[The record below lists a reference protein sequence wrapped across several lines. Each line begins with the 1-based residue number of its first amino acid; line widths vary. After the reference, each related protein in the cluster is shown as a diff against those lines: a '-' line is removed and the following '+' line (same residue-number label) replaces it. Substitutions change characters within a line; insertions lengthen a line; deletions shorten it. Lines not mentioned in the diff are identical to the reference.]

1 MHSCFAILGRKVAL
15 DNFSKILERIK
26 SINVWHFV
34 WGVVAIAEV
43 STALTSAIQS
53 YIWWGYI
60 PSEIM
65 IIGAVDAL
73 FAPLL
78 ITPALIF
85 LVSRISKLQQ
95 ELQSRKEAEREIRFL
110 AYYDVLTNL
119 PNRTLFNEILERA
132 IRHAQHHNFIMA
144 LLFID
149 LDLFKRI
156 NDTLG
161 HHVGDELLQSVTS
174 RLLNSIRSSDY
185 VARPDEHEMMDV
197 VSRLGGDEFIL
208 LLHNITHI
216 SDPGKVAL
224 RILKDLSEPF
234 DLAGREVY
242 VTASIGIAL
251 YPNDGRDVDNLLK
264 NADAAMYHA
273 KAKGRNNYQHYSQH
287 MTSAAADYLTLETKL
302 RKALDNNELLLH
314 YQPKQSFLDGKIIGL
329 EALLRWKPAN
339 SDLVPPAN
347 FIPLI
352 EESGLIIPIGEWVL
366 RTACMQNKLW
376 QEAGYGPF
384 VVSVNLSSR
393 QFDQKNLIEVVTQA
407 LRDADLAPRYLELE
421 ITESTIMRDPDEA
434 ITTLYILRNMGI
446 KISIDDF
453 GTGYS
458 SLNYLKRIPLDSLKI
473 DRSFVMHIESSASD
487 QSIIKAIIALAH
499 SLGLNVIAEGVETER
514 QLTFLREWGCDD
526 LQGYL
531 LSRPLPVVQVPE
543 FLAFQAT
550 IAQQGIL
557 ERPGAS
563 SAQLHLEQR

>member
-1 MHSCFAILGRKVAL
+1 MVTLQ
-15 DNFSKILERIK
+15 NFSQIVEKIK
-26 SINVWHFV
+26 SINIWHFV
-34 WGVVAIAEV
+34 WGVVAVAEA

-53 YIWWGYI
+53 YMWWGYVR
-60 PSEIM
+60 SDIM
-65 IIGAVDAL
+65 IIGAIDAL

-95 ELQSRKEAEREIRFL
+95 ELQSRKEAEKEIRYL

-119 PNRTLFNEILERA
+119 PNRTLFTEILERA
-132 IRHAQHHNFIMA
+132 IAHAQSHNFIMA

-149 LDLFKRI
+149 LDFFKRI

-161 HHVGDELLQSVTS
+161 HHVGDELLQSVTG

-185 VARPDEHEMMDV
+185 IARPNEHEMTDV

-234 DLAGREVY
+234 VLAGNEVY
-242 VTASIGIAL
+242 VTASIGISL
-251 YPNDGRDVDNLLK
+251 YPNDGVDVDNLLK

-273 KAKGRNNYQHYSQH
+273 KAKGRNNYQHYSQY
-287 MTSAAADYLTLETKL
+287 MTSDAVEHLTMETKM
-302 RKALDNNELLLH
+302 RKAMDNNELLLH
-314 YQPKQSFLDGKIIGL
+314 YQPKQSMSDGEIIGL
-329 EALLRWKPAN
+329 EALLRWKPAD
-339 SDLVPPAN
+339 SDLVLPAN
-347 FIPLI
+347 FIPLL
-352 EESGLIIPIGEWVL
+352 EEMGLIIPIGEWVL
-366 RTACMQNKLW
+366 RTACMQNKAW

-384 VVSVNLSSR
+384 VISVNLSSR

-407 LRDADLAPRYLELE
+407 LNDADLDPRYLELE

-434 ITTLYILRNMGI
+434 ITILYILKNMGV

-487 QSIIKAIIALAH
+487 QAIIKAIIALAH
-499 SLGLNVIAEGVETER
+499 SLGLNVIAEGVETDR
-514 QLTFLREWGCDD
+514 QLTFLREWGCDE

-531 LSRPLPVVQVPE
+531 LSRPLPVEQLPG
-543 FLAFQAT
+543 FLALRANKE
-550 IAQQGIL
+550 QQGIL
-557 ERPGAS
+557 PRDSAS
-563 SAQLHLEQR
+563 SGQRYI

>member
-1 MHSCFAILGRKVAL
+1 MV
-15 DNFSKILERIK
+15 
-26 SINVWHFV
+26 
-34 WGVVAIAEV
+34 
-43 STALTSAIQS
+43 
-53 YIWWGYI
+53 
-60 PSEIM
+60 
-65 IIGAVDAL
+65 IGAIDAL
-73 FAPLL
+73 CVPMLISPLV
-78 ITPALIF
+78 IIF
-85 LVSRISKLQQ
+85 VGQISKLKQ
-95 ELQSRKEAEREIRFL
+95 ELKTRKEAEKEIRFL

-132 IRHAQHHNFIMA
+132 IKYAQQHNFIMA

-185 VARPDEHEMMDV
+185 IARPDEHEMMDV

-208 LLHNITHI
+208 LLHNITHV

-242 VTASIGIAL
+242 VTASIGISL

-287 MTSAAADYLTLETKL
+287 MTSSAVEYLTLETKM
-302 RKALDNNELLLH
+302 RKALDNNELMLH
-314 YQPKQSFLDGKIIGL
+314 YQPKQSFSDGKIIGL
-329 EALLRWKPAN
+329 EALLRWKPVD
-339 SDLVPPAN
+339 SDLVPPSN
-347 FIPLI
+347 FIPLM

-366 RTACMQNKLW
+366 RSACMQNKAW

-407 LRDADLAPRYLELE
+407 LRDADLDPRYLELE

-434 ITTLYILRNMGI
+434 ITILYILQSMGI

-473 DRSFVMHIESSASD
+473 DRSFIMHIESSASD
-487 QSIIKAIIALAH
+487 QAIIKAIIALAH
-499 SLGLNVIAEGVETER
+499 SLGLNVIAEGVETDR
-514 QLTFLREWGCDD
+514 QFVFLRECGCDE

-531 LSRPLPVVQVPE
+531 LSRPLPVGQLPE
-543 FLAFQAT
+543 FLSVKANKE
-550 IAQQGIL
+550 QQVIL
-557 ERPGAS
+557 ARDSAS
-563 SAQLHLEQR
+563 SGQLLE

>member
-1 MHSCFAILGRKVAL
+1 M
-15 DNFSKILERIK
+15 SKIIEKIK
-26 SINVWHFV
+26 SINPWHFI
-34 WGVVAIAEV
+34 WV
-43 STALTSAIQS
+43 SVLL
-53 YIWWGYI
+53 
-60 PSEIM
+60 SEIFTLAVSSVQSVLLWGRISHEVM
-65 IIGAVDAL
+65 VIGAIDAL
-73 FAPLL
+73 CVPMLISPLV
-78 ITPALIF
+78 IIF
-85 LVSRISKLQQ
+85 VGQISKLKQ
-95 ELQSRKEAEREIRFL
+95 ELKTRKEAEKEIRFL

-132 IRHAQHHNFIMA
+132 IKYAQQHNFIMA

-185 VARPDEHEMMDV
+185 IARPDEHEMMDV

-208 LLHNITHI
+208 LLHNITHV

-242 VTASIGIAL
+242 VTASIGISL

-287 MTSAAADYLTLETKL
+287 MTSSAVEYLTLETKM
-302 RKALDNNELLLH
+302 RKALDNNELMLH
-314 YQPKQSFLDGKIIGL
+314 YQPKQSFSDGKIIGL
-329 EALLRWKPAN
+329 EALLRWKPVD
-339 SDLVPPAN
+339 SDLVPPSN
-347 FIPLI
+347 FIPLM

-366 RTACMQNKLW
+366 RSACMQNKAW

-407 LRDADLAPRYLELE
+407 LRDADLDPRYLELE

-434 ITTLYILRNMGI
+434 ITILYILQSMGI

-473 DRSFVMHIESSASD
+473 DRSFIMHIESSASD
-487 QSIIKAIIALAH
+487 QAIIKAIIALAH
-499 SLGLNVIAEGVETER
+499 SLGLNVIAEGVETDR
-514 QLTFLREWGCDD
+514 QFVFLRECGCDE

-531 LSRPLPVVQVPE
+531 LSRPLPVGQLPE
-543 FLAFQAT
+543 FLSVKANKE
-550 IAQQGIL
+550 QQVIL
-557 ERPGAS
+557 ARDSAS
-563 SAQLHLEQR
+563 SGQLLE

>member
-1 MHSCFAILGRKVAL
+1 MVTLQ
-15 DNFSKILERIK
+15 NFSQIIEKIK
-26 SINVWHFV
+26 SINIWHFV
-34 WGVVAIAEV
+34 WGVVAVAEA

-53 YIWWGYI
+53 YMWWGYVR
-60 PSEIM
+60 SDIM
-65 IIGAVDAL
+65 IIGAIDAL

-95 ELQSRKEAEREIRFL
+95 ELQSRKEAEKEIRYL

-119 PNRTLFNEILERA
+119 PNRTLFTEILERA
-132 IRHAQHHNFIMA
+132 IAHAQSHNFIMA

-149 LDLFKRI
+149 LDFFKRI

-161 HHVGDELLQSVTS
+161 HHVGDELLQSVTG

-185 VARPDEHEMMDV
+185 IARPNEHEMTDV

-234 DLAGREVY
+234 VLAGNEVY
-242 VTASIGIAL
+242 VTASIGISL
-251 YPNDGRDVDNLLK
+251 YPNDGVDVDNLLK

-273 KAKGRNNYQHYSQH
+273 KAKGRNNYQHYSQY
-287 MTSAAADYLTLETKL
+287 MTSDAVEHLTMETKM
-302 RKALDNNELLLH
+302 RKAMDNNELLLH
-314 YQPKQSFLDGKIIGL
+314 YQPKQSMSDGEIIGL
-329 EALLRWKPAN
+329 EALLRWKPAD
-339 SDLVPPAN
+339 SDLVLPAN
-347 FIPLI
+347 FIPLL
-352 EESGLIIPIGEWVL
+352 EEMGLIIPIGEWVL
-366 RTACMQNKLW
+366 RTACMQNKAW

-384 VVSVNLSSR
+384 VISVNLSSR

-407 LRDADLAPRYLELE
+407 LNDADLDPRYLELE

-434 ITTLYILRNMGI
+434 ITILYILKNMGV

-487 QSIIKAIIALAH
+487 QAIIKAIIALAH
-499 SLGLNVIAEGVETER
+499 SLGLNVIAEGVETDR
-514 QLTFLREWGCDD
+514 QLTFLREWGCDE

-531 LSRPLPVVQVPE
+531 LSRPLPVEQLPG
-543 FLAFQAT
+543 FLALRANKE
-550 IAQQGIL
+550 QQGIL
-557 ERPGAS
+557 PRDSAS
-563 SAQLHLEQR
+563 SGQRYI

>member
-1 MHSCFAILGRKVAL
+1 L
-15 DNFSKILERIK
+15 SKIIEKIK
-26 SINVWHFV
+26 SINPWHFI
-34 WGVVAIAEV
+34 WV
-43 STALTSAIQS
+43 SVLL
-53 YIWWGYI
+53 
-60 PSEIM
+60 SEIFTLAVSSVQSVLLWGRISHEVM
-65 IIGAVDAL
+65 VIGAIDAL
-73 FAPLL
+73 CVPMLISPLV
-78 ITPALIF
+78 IIF
-85 LVSRISKLQQ
+85 VGQISKLKQ
-95 ELQSRKEAEREIRFL
+95 ELKTRKEAEKEIRFL

-132 IRHAQHHNFIMA
+132 IKYAQQHNFIMA

-185 VARPDEHEMMDV
+185 IARPDEHEMMDV

-208 LLHNITHI
+208 LLHNITHV

-242 VTASIGIAL
+242 VTASIGISL

-287 MTSAAADYLTLETKL
+287 MTSSAVEYLTLETKM
-302 RKALDNNELLLH
+302 RKALDNNELMLH
-314 YQPKQSFLDGKIIGL
+314 YQPKQSFSDGKIIGL
-329 EALLRWKPAN
+329 EALLRWKPVD
-339 SDLVPPAN
+339 SDLVPPSN
-347 FIPLI
+347 FIPLM

-366 RTACMQNKLW
+366 RSACMQNKAW

-407 LRDADLAPRYLELE
+407 LRDADLDPRYLELE

-434 ITTLYILRNMGI
+434 ITILYILQSMGI

-473 DRSFVMHIESSASD
+473 DRSFIMHIESSASD
-487 QSIIKAIIALAH
+487 QAIIKAIIALAH
-499 SLGLNVIAEGVETER
+499 SLGLNVIAEGVETDR
-514 QLTFLREWGCDD
+514 QFVFLRECGCDE

-531 LSRPLPVVQVPE
+531 LSRPLPVGQLPE
-543 FLAFQAT
+543 FLSVKANKE
-550 IAQQGIL
+550 QQVIL
-557 ERPGAS
+557 ARDSAS
-563 SAQLHLEQR
+563 SGQLLE

>member
-1 MHSCFAILGRKVAL
+1 M
-15 DNFSKILERIK
+15 SKIIEKIK
-26 SINVWHFV
+26 SINPWHFI
-34 WGVVAIAEV
+34 WV
-43 STALTSAIQS
+43 SVLL
-53 YIWWGYI
+53 
-60 PSEIM
+60 SEIFTLAVSSVQSVLLWGRISHEVM
-65 IIGAVDAL
+65 VIGAINAL
-73 FAPLL
+73 CVPMLISPLV
-78 ITPALIF
+78 IIF
-85 LVSRISKLQQ
+85 VGQISKLKQ
-95 ELQSRKEAEREIRFL
+95 ELKTRKEAEKEIRFL

-132 IRHAQHHNFIMA
+132 IKYAQQHNFIMA

-185 VARPDEHEMMDV
+185 IARPDEHEMMDV

-208 LLHNITHI
+208 LLHNITHV

-242 VTASIGIAL
+242 VTASIGISL

-287 MTSAAADYLTLETKL
+287 MTSSAVEYLTLETKM
-302 RKALDNNELLLH
+302 RKALDNNELMLH
-314 YQPKQSFLDGKIIGL
+314 YQPKQSFSDGKIIGL
-329 EALLRWKPAN
+329 EALLRWKPVD
-339 SDLVPPAN
+339 SDLVPPSN
-347 FIPLI
+347 FIPLM

-366 RTACMQNKLW
+366 RSACMQNKAW

-407 LRDADLAPRYLELE
+407 LRDADLDPRYLELE

-434 ITTLYILRNMGI
+434 ITILYILQSMGI

-473 DRSFVMHIESSASD
+473 DRSFIMHIESSASD
-487 QSIIKAIIALAH
+487 QAIIKAIIALAH
-499 SLGLNVIAEGVETER
+499 SLGLNVIAEGVETDR
-514 QLTFLREWGCDD
+514 QFVFLRECGCDE

-531 LSRPLPVVQVPE
+531 LSRPLPVGQLPE
-543 FLAFQAT
+543 FLSVKANKE
-550 IAQQGIL
+550 QQVIL
-557 ERPGAS
+557 ARDSAS
-563 SAQLHLEQR
+563 SGQLLE

>member
-1 MHSCFAILGRKVAL
+1 MK
-15 DNFSKILERIK
+15 NTERLSGIIEKIK
-26 SINVWHFV
+26 SINPWHFV
-34 WGVVAIAEV
+34 WGAIVISETSTVVT
-43 STALTSAIQS
+43 STIQS
-53 YIWWGYI
+53 YIWWGYV

-65 IIGAVDAL
+65 IIGAIDAF

-78 ITPALIF
+78 IVPGLIF

-95 ELQSRKEAEREIRFL
+95 ELQSRKEAEKEIRFL

-132 IRHAQHHNFIMA
+132 IRHAQEHNFIMA

-185 VARPDEHEMMDV
+185 IARPDEHEMTDV

-234 DLAGREVY
+234 VLVGREVY
-242 VTASIGIAL
+242 VTASIGISL
-251 YPNDGRDVDNLLK
+251 YPNDGKDVDNLLK
-264 NADAAMYHA
+264 NADVAMYHA
-273 KAKGRNNYQHYSQH
+273 KSKGRNNYQHYSQY
-287 MTSAAADYLTLETKL
+287 MTSAAVEYLTLETKI

-314 YQPKQSFLDGKIIGL
+314 YQPKQSFLDGKVIGV
-329 EALLRWKPAN
+329 EALLRWKPAD

-366 RTACMQNKLW
+366 RTACMQNKAW
-376 QEAGYGPF
+376 QEAGYGPL

-407 LRDADLAPRYLELE
+407 LRDADLNPQYLELE

-434 ITTLYILRNMGI
+434 ITILYILKNMGI
-446 KISIDDF
+446 KISVDDF

-473 DRSFVMHIESSASD
+473 DRSFVTHIESSASD
-487 QSIIKAIIALAH
+487 QAIIKAIIALAH
-499 SLGLNVIAEGVETER
+499 SLGLNVIAEGVETD
-514 QLTFLREWGCDD
+514 QQFAFLHEWGCDE

-531 LSRPLPVVQVPE
+531 LSRPLTVGQLPD
-543 FLAFQAT
+543 FLNVKAN
-550 IAQQGIL
+550 IAQQRVL
-557 ERPGAS
+557 AS
-563 SAQLHLEQR
+563 DGTASGQLKIE

>member
-1 MHSCFAILGRKVAL
+1 MTVLYQISEIAEK
-15 DNFSKILERIK
+15 IK
-26 SINVWHFV
+26 SINPWHFV
-34 WGVVAIAEV
+34 WGAVVISET

-53 YIWWGYI
+53 YVWWGYV

-65 IIGAVDAL
+65 IIGAVDAF

-78 ITPALIF
+78 IVPALIF

-95 ELQSRKEAEREIRFL
+95 ELQSRREAEKEIRYL

-132 IRHAQHHNFIMA
+132 IGHAQQHDFIMA

-149 LDLFKRI
+149 LDFFKRI

-161 HHVGDELLQSVTS
+161 HHVGDELLQSVTR

-185 VARPDEHEMMDV
+185 TGRPNEHEMTDV

-234 DLAGREVY
+234 VVASSEVY
-242 VTASIGIAL
+242 VTASIGISL
-251 YPNDGRDVDNLLK
+251 YPNDGNDAENLLK

-273 KAKGRNNYQHYSQH
+273 KAKGRNNYQHYSQR
-287 MTSAAADYLTLETKL
+287 MTSEAAEYLALETKM
-302 RKALDNNELLLH
+302 RKAQDNNELLLY
-314 YQPKQSFLDGKIIGL
+314 YQPKQSLVDGKIIGL
-329 EALLRWKPAN
+329 EALLRWKPADA
-339 SDLVPPAN
+339 DLVPPAN

-352 EESGLIIPIGEWVL
+352 EEMGLIIPIGEWVL
-366 RTACMQNKLW
+366 RTACMQNKAW

-393 QFDQKNLIEVVTQA
+393 QFDQKNFIDIVTQA
-407 LRDADLAPRYLELE
+407 LRDANLEPKYLELE

-434 ITTLYILRNMGI
+434 ITILYILKNMGI
-446 KISIDDF
+446 KISVDDF

-487 QSIIKAIIALAH
+487 QAIIKAIIALGH
-499 SLGLNVIAEGVETER
+499 SLELNVIAEGVETDR
-514 QLTFLREWGCDD
+514 QLTFLREWGCDE
-526 LQGYL
+526 LQGFL
-531 LSRPLPVVQVPE
+531 LSRPFPAQELPE
-543 FLAFQAT
+543 FLAVNAK
-550 IAQQGIL
+550 IEQQGIL
-557 ERPGAS
+557 ARDGAS
-563 SAQLHLEQR
+563 SSQLRIEEHLA

>member
-1 MHSCFAILGRKVAL
+1 MVAL
-15 DNFSKILERIK
+15 QNFEKIIEKIK
-26 SINVWHFV
+26 SINLWHFV
-34 WGVVAIAEV
+34 WGVVAIAET

-53 YIWWGYI
+53 YMWWGYVRFD
-60 PSEIM
+60 IM
-65 IIGAVDAL
+65 IIGAIDAL
-73 FAPLL
+73 IAPLL

-95 ELQSRKEAEREIRFL
+95 ELQSRKEAEKEIRYL
-110 AYYDVLTNL
+110 AYYDVLTKL
-119 PNRTLFNEILERA
+119 PNRTLFNQILERA
-132 IRHAQHHNFIMA
+132 IVQAQRHDYIMA

-161 HHVGDELLQSVTS
+161 HHVGDELLQAVTG
-174 RLLNSIRSSDY
+174 RLLNSIRSSDSI
-185 VARPDEHEMMDV
+185 VRPNEHEVMDV

-208 LLHNITHI
+208 LLHSITHI

-234 DLAGREVY
+234 VLAGSDVF
-242 VTASIGIAL
+242 VTASIGISL

-273 KAKGRNNYQHYSQH
+273 KAKGRNNYQHYSQN
-287 MTSAAADYLTLETKL
+287 MTSEAVEYLTLETKM
-302 RKALDNNELLLH
+302 RKALDNKELLLH
-314 YQPKQSFLDGKIIGL
+314 YQPKQSMSDGKILGL
-329 EALLRWKPAN
+329 EALLRWKPVD
-339 SDLVPPAN
+339 SDLVPPSN
-347 FIPLI
+347 FIPLL
-352 EESGLIIPIGEWVL
+352 EETGIIIPIGEWVL
-366 RTACMQNKLW
+366 RTACMQNKAW
-376 QEAGYGPF
+376 QKAGFGPF

-407 LRDADLAPRYLELE
+407 LLDADLDPRYLELE

-434 ITTLYILRNMGI
+434 ITILYILKNMGI

-458 SLNYLKRIPLDSLKI
+458 SLNYLKRIPLNSLKI

-487 QSIIKAIIALAH
+487 QAIIKAIIALAH
-499 SLGLNVIAEGVETER
+499 SLGLNVIAEGVETAR
-514 QLTFLREWGCDD
+514 QLTFLREWGCDE

-531 LSRPLPVVQVPE
+531 LSRPLPVEQVPE
-543 FLAFQAT
+543 FLGIKAK
-550 IAQQGIL
+550 IAQQGML
-557 ERPGAS
+557 ASESAS
-563 SAQLHLEQR
+563 SG